1 MRTIGSIAD
10 ITERRRAEDALREL
24 TRTLEQRVQER
35 TAQLEESNA
44 ALEAFG
50 YSVSHDLRAPLRTMQ
65 GFAKALLEDY
75 ADCLNQEGRG
85 YAARIA
91 TSDGRMD
98 QLIQDLLAYSRLSR
112 TELEPN
118 VVDLDGIVSEVKEQ
132 LRAALQ
138 ESRATLSVKRP
149 LGRVHGHR
157 ATLVQIV
164 LNLVSNAL
172 KFVRAG
178 TARLSRSPPN
188 DGPAVFGY
196 R

>member
-35 TAQLEESNA
+35 TAQLEESNP
-44 ALEAFG
+44 ALEVFG
-50 YSVSHDLRAPLRTMQ
+50 YSVSHGLRAPLRTMQ

-149 LGRVHGHR
+149 LGRVHGHC
-157 ATLVQIV
+157 ATLVRIV
-164 LNLVSNAL
+164 
-172 KFVRAG
+172 
-178 TARLSRSPPN
+178 
-188 DGPAVFGY
+188 
-196 R
+196 